1 MASIVSWLQHDKL
14 EGIRLRHFKV
24 VFSPLSIFSCIFVLV
39 LDLGLVEDHL
49 LKNLLLA
56 LMFTLDGVF
65 GRMASQGRL
74 PLYGNAS

>member
-14 EGIRLRHFKV
+14 DGIRLRHFKV
-24 VFSPLSIFSCIFVLV
+24 AFSPLSIFSCIFVLV
-39 LDLGLVEDHL
+39 LDLRLVEDHL

-74 PLYGNAS
+74 PLHGNAS